1 MEKKPLFE
9 TKEEERMKDA
19 ILIILY
25 EQHPIP
31 MTQIEIIQKIEERG
45 LLEMSDEEFKTYR
58 KNIVKFFIF

>member
-1 MEKKPLFE
+1 MNKKIFE

-31 MTQIEIIQKIEERG
+31 MSQTEIIQKIEEKG

-58 KNIVKFFIF
+58 KNIVNSKKN